1 MRQAK
6 QIILKKKASGV
17 AFLMI
22 DCPGR
27 VNLLTASVMSEME
40 DALEQ
45 VAGDPDVKAVCL
57 VSGKSDT
64 FISGADLHEIVNM
77 RAQSE
82 AYEMSRRG
90 QAVLARLRR
99 LRRPAVV
106 GIHGSCLGGGLELAL
121 WCHRRI
127 ATDHPETVLG
137 LPEVKL
143 GLIPGLGGT
152 QLLPRLVGLRTALE
166 LILSSEPVSARR
178 AVEIGL
184 VDDLVAPDHFMA
196 RLEKEAL
203 SLVAGGYDERA
214 AADDLGPEK
223 QKSLF
228 AMMERSVRI
237 KTKGQY
243 PAPSRVLKVIRDGL
257 SMPLEQALEL
267 EAAAFGE
274 LAAGEVSRNLI
285 HLFFSSEFARQ
296 SAVSLARDDRYGRV
310 GTVAIVGGGTM
321 GAGIAHIAA
330 EAGLNVVVKEAD
342 AERLAASI
350 KSISALFQRAS
361 QRLKLGAEEIACRLG
376 RVRPAG
382 SCQEL
387 AGADLVIEAVFE
399 DTDTKVAVL
408 NEVAAAVGPDCVL
421 ATNTSSLSIA
431 RMASRLSQPERFLGI
446 HFFHPVDKMPLVE
459 VVTHPGTSLQTVAT
473 ATALV
478 ARLGKTPVA
487 VADGPGFLVN
497 RLLCCYILEAGRLA
511 EQGVPLNWIDEAAVD
526 FGMPMGP
533 LALLDE
539 VGLNVAFKVAAVLHE
554 GFGARYAPPAVLA
567 RVEALGLG
575 GKRTG
580 VGIYLWDDSGKRLAV
595 NPSLIQDIGL
605 STSDDRPPPEISSE
619 LTERLILPMVDE
631 AARCLEEKIVRKAR
645 EIDLAM
651 VMGIGFPA
659 FRGGL
664 LRYADSLGIGRVRR
678 RLEKVYEQAGGGRS
692 VCDLIVRME
701 ADGRRF
707 YAGADRASSAPQGAG
722 GKAHSSGL
730 AAAEG

>member
-1 MRQAK
+1 M
-6 QIILKKKASGV
+6 
-17 AFLMI
+17 AFLII

-27 VNLLTASVMSEME
+27 VNLLTASLMSELQ

-45 VAGDPDVKAVCL
+45 VAGDPDVKALCL
-57 VSGKSDT
+57 VSGKPDT

-77 RAQSE
+77 RSRSE
-82 AYEMSRRG
+82 AYEMSRKG

-99 LRRPAVV
+99 LGRPAVV
-106 GIHGSCLGGGLELAL
+106 GINGSCLGGGLELAL

-127 ATDHPETVLG
+127 ATDHPDTVLG

-152 QLLPRLVGLRTALE
+152 QLLPRLIGLRAALE
-166 LILSSEPVSARR
+166 LILSSEPVAVRR
-178 AVEIGL
+178 ALEIGL
-184 VDDLVAPDHFMA
+184 VDELVYPEDLFPH
-196 RLEKEAL
+196 LEKEAL
-203 SLVAGGYDERA
+203 SLVAGRWDEPVDA
-214 AADDLGPEK
+214 EALEPDK

-228 AMMERSVRI
+228 AMMERSIRI

-243 PAPSRVLKVIRDGL
+243 PAHTTVLQVIRDGL
-257 SMPLEQALEL
+257 PMPLDKALEL

-274 LAAGEVSRNLI
+274 LAAGQVSRNLI
-285 HLFFSSEFARQ
+285 QLFFSSEFARKL
-296 SAVSLARDDRYGRV
+296 AVAQGRDHRNGRV

-321 GAGIAHIAA
+321 GAGIAYIAA

-342 AERLAASI
+342 PERLAQSI
-350 KSISALFQRAS
+350 KSISALFQRAG
-361 QRLKLGAEEIACRLG
+361 QRLKLDPEEVACRLG

-382 SCQEL
+382 SFDEL

-408 NEVAAAVGPDCVL
+408 NEAAAAVGHHCVL

-431 RMASRLSQPERFLGI
+431 RMASRLTCPERFLGI

-459 VVTHPGTSLQTVAT
+459 VVTHRGTSRDAVVT

-497 RLLCCYILEAGRLA
+497 RLLCCYILEAARLA
-511 EQGVPLNWIDEAAVD
+511 EQGVPLNWIDDAAVD

-554 GFGARYAPPAVLA
+554 GLGARFAPPAVLA
-567 RVEALGLG
+567 RVETLGLG
-575 GKRTG
+575 GRRTG
-580 VGIYLWDDSGKRLAV
+580 VGIYLWDEAGKRLSF
-595 NPSLIQDIGL
+595 NPHLIQDIGL
-605 STSDDRPPPEISSE
+605 ATNDDKPRPEMSLE
-619 LTERLILPMVDE
+619 LAERLILPMVDE
-631 AARCLEEKIVRKAR
+631 AARCLEERIVRKAR
-645 EIDLAM
+645 EIDLSM

-664 LRYADSLGIGRVRR
+664 LRYADSLGIGSVRR
-678 RLEKVYEQAGGGRS
+678 RLEEVYQASGGGRS

-707 YAGADRASSAPQGAG
+707 YAGADRASSDRQVPV
-722 GKAHSSGL
+722 GKAHSPGV
-730 AAAEG
+730 AAEG